1 MKTARR
7 FLVECSTFDGH
18 MCQHSAVTWMD
29 EAKAIVVAT
38 YEHVRHHEEL
48 VPYRVTVESLGE
60 LDVDGEGVYV
70 LRDDDVTDRME
81 W

>member
-1 MKTARR
+1 
-7 FLVECSTFDGH
+7 
-18 MCQHSAVTWMD
+18 MD